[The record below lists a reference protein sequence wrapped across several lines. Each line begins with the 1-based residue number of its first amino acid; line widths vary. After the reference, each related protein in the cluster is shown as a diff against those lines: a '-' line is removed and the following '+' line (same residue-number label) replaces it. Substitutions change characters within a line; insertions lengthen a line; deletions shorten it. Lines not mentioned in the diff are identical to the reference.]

1 MIRFSLEF
9 QFLFFTAASYQ
20 ETRHFVGCLFS
31 LSRVIMPT
39 VKSHWTSNASHIVK
53 ICLIVVLLL
62 SVLCSIFIYGVDQ
75 WQLVLKKLGG
85 AQTNLITLLIQHHMT
100 ECNC

>member
-9 QFLFFTAASYQ
+9 EFLLFTAASYQ

-39 VKSHWTSNASHIVK
+39 VKSYWTSNASHIVK
-53 ICLIVVLLL
+53 IRLIV
-62 SVLCSIFIYGVDQ
+62 CGFIAFSFVQNFHLRCGPAAA
-75 WQLVLKKLGG
+75 G
-85 AQTNLITLLIQHHMT
+85 AKTNWEGHKQT
-100 ECNC
+100 

>member
-9 QFLFFTAASYQ
+9 QFWFFTAASYQ

-39 VKSHWTSNASHIVK
+39 VKSHWSHIVK
-53 ICLIVVLLL
+53 IRLIV
-62 SVLCSIFIYGVDQ
+62 CGA
-75 WQLVLKKLGG
+75 KKIGRG
-85 AQTNLITLLIQHHMT
+85 TNKLNHTVNST
-100 ECNC
+100 AYD